1 MSPKKEERKVIKN
14 VKENKKG
21 FELLKNIKM
30 PEEYNRPTKKVSNI
44 KEIWNSKEL
53 NKVRKT
59 HLLNN
64 LDEINICKGCNSK
77 DTFIWKK
84 IN

>member
-1 MSPKKEERKVIKN
+1 
-14 VKENKKG
+14 
-21 FELLKNIKM
+21 M

-84 IN
+84 

>member
-1 MSPKKEERKVIKN
+1 
-14 VKENKKG
+14 
-21 FELLKNIKM
+21 M